1 MKTFKTKQEFENW
14 WNSLTPA
21 EQRKLEAANR
31 AANASPERELSLT
44 LSVLKIMAQMHRE
57 TASELS
63 QLQKATAAAAAALKE
78 QQRSGAVKTASS
90 RRATIEARREVILG
104 IIANYPHYTQLEITK
119 AVCDVKTSRGHRI
132 DCTQRTVAA
141 DIAALRKE
149 GRLIL

>member
-14 WNSLTPA
+14 WKKQTPA
-21 EQRKLEAANR
+21 EKRKRKAAYEAAQND
-31 AANASPERELSLT
+31 PQRELSLMQ
-44 LSVLKIMAQMHRE
+44 SVFKIAMDIQRGKDAD
-57 TASELS
+57 A
-63 QLQKATAAAAAALKE
+63 AAADAAAAAALKE
-78 QQRSGAVKTASS
+78 QQRSGAMKTANS